1 MAGRVIFRSGMMRP
15 SVPPRT
21 TPKPPTGLP
30 ALRAV
35 YALHYAGSGLWIPY
49 LAPFLESA
57 GVSGATQGLL
67 FAMRNATYVIT
78 QPLLGVVADR
88 IGIGRVLRGSTVIAT
103 LTWIFLL
110 QSTSPPSLVVSFL
123 LMAVGA
129 SAVASLVDAA
139 VIATLEGPG
148 GGEAGGPRAYARS
161 RLWGSVGFAV
171 SALLFGWALRADSE
185 GSARAAI
192 VTVAVFQTAAALL
205 AIAAVPAGGAT
216 MRPPTMADA
225 ARILRSRGVALVLF
239 AGALHWITMA
249 PYHTFF
255 GAHVK
260 HHGGGPMTIGLS
272 IAVSV
277 AVELVVMATAP
288 RWLGLISPR
297 RVLAIGSAAG
307 IVRWSLTAVGSPAVI
322 IAAQALHGLSY
333 AAFYLATV
341 DTIVR
346 RTDPAHRAT
355 AQALIASIAMGLGT
369 LAGNLL
375 AGPLYDVDHGR
386 TLFLAAAGFSAVSA
400 LVALT
405 IPPAKQPGA

>member
-1 MAGRVIFRSGMMRP
+1 MR
-15 SVPPRT
+15 
-21 TPKPPTGLP
+21 GI
-30 ALRAV
+30 

-67 FAMRNATYVIT
+67 FAMRNATFVVT
-78 QPLLGVVADR
+78 QPLLGVMADR
-88 IGIGRVLRGSTVIAT
+88 IGIGRVLRGSTVVAT
-103 LTWIFLL
+103 LTWFLL
-110 QSTSPPSLVVSFL
+110 LRSTDPPSLVVSFL

-139 VIATLEGPG
+139 VLATLEGPG
-148 GGEAGGPRAYARS
+148 GAEAGGPRAYARS
-161 RLWGSVGFAV
+161 RIWGSVGFAV
-171 SALLFGWALRADSE
+171 SALVFGWALRADAE
-185 GSARAAI
+185 GSGRAAI
-192 VTVAVFQTAAALL
+192 LAVAVFQTAAALL
-205 AIAAVPAGGAT
+205 AMIASPPRHAT
-216 MRPPTMADA
+216 VRAPTFADA
-225 ARILRSRGVALVLF
+225 GRIVRNRGVALVLLT
-239 AGALHWITMA
+239 GALHWITMA

-288 RWLGLISPR
+288 RWLPLLPPR

-307 IVRWSLTAVGSPAVI
+307 IVRWSVTALGSPAVI
-322 IAAQALHGLSY
+322 IAAQTLHGLSY
-333 AAFYLATV
+333 AAFYLAMV

-355 AQALIASIAMGLGT
+355 AQALVASVAMGVGT
-369 LAGNLL
+369 LLGNLL
-375 AGPLYDVDHGR
+375 AGPLYDVDRGR

-400 LVALT
+400 LVALA
-405 IPPAKQPGA
+405 IPPPRPPARTV